1 MAADEVGEFN
11 PYFVNDKPVS
21 VLAPEHIGRKE
32 QIKDKFGKVV
42 DVERSEGYWFC
53 SKWYK
58 KPQCVTERNNIIRDE
73 FLKSRLTDY
82 LNKGVIVDA
91 TKKTPIETYS
101 IGDDLV
107 PDIDIN
113 GGLNL
118 DEIQTIDK
126 V

>member
-1 MAADEVGEFN
+1 
-11 PYFVNDKPVS
+11 
-21 VLAPEHIGRKE
+21 
-32 QIKDKFGKVV
+32 
-42 DVERSEGYWFC
+42 
-53 SKWYK
+53 
-58 KPQCVTERNNIIRDE
+58 
-73 FLKSRLTDY
+73 
-82 LNKGVIVDA
+82 VIVDA